1 MTLAQSIR
9 QLPWISWDS
18 LQSVYLVNS
27 KFGMKMTQK
36 FSGQCTLLPF
46 KWATNVLIQM
56 KHRLKSVATTQVVW
70 VDIFFKKLENV
81 LFNKCKFLSVDEA
94 HVTGSNK
101 YLYLRT

>member
-46 KWATNVLIQM
+46 KWATNVLI
-56 KHRLKSVATTQVVW
+56 
-70 VDIFFKKLENV
+70 
-81 LFNKCKFLSVDEA
+81 
-94 HVTGSNK
+94 
-101 YLYLRT
+101 